1 MHVRFRDWAK
11 ALVLLLAAG
20 WFTGFAPG
28 PVGAVDV
35 ATATPHADKEKVAE
49 GLRQLFNGA
58 APRGVADLRAMQSHV
73 QRITDQLTKCTVGV
87 QVGAAWGSG
96 VIISKDGYVLTAAHV
111 AGRPNRETDVEFRL
125 SDGRTVKGKTLGLFR
140 TMDAGL
146 MKIVEPGVYPF
157 AEMGN
162 SNRLKDGQW
171 CLAMGHPGGYQE
183 DRGVVLRVGRITFL
197 GNDAIT
203 TDCTLVGGDSGGP
216 LFDMEGHVIGINSR
230 IAGPLTANMHVP
242 VSAFKESWDRLTKG
256 EAWGHL
262 PGHEPYLGVSGKLEA
277 QGAEIASVK
286 SNSPAERGGLKIG
299 DVVLKF
305 DGRDIAKFE
314 DLVAAVAECQPNE
327 SVKIQLRRGEEKLDL
342 RFRLGK
348 KE

>member
-1 MHVRFRDWAK
+1 MRVCFRDWARV
-11 ALVLLLAAG
+11 LVLLLAAC
-20 WFTGFAPG
+20 FTGLDASRAR
-28 PVGAVDV
+28 AVDV
-35 ATATPHADKEKVAE
+35 ATPAPHSDKEKLAE
-49 GLRQLFNGA
+49 GLRQLFDGG

-73 QRITDQLTKCTVGV
+73 QRITDQLTRCTVGV
-87 QVGAAWGSG
+87 QVGNAWGSG

-111 AGRPNRETDVEFRL
+111 AGRPNLERDVEFRL
-125 SDGRTVKGKTLGLFR
+125 SDGRKVKGKTLGLFR

-146 MKIVEPGVYPF
+146 MKIVEPGEYPF

-183 DRGVVLRVGRITFL
+183 DRGAVLRFGRITLL

-242 VSAFKESWDRLTKG
+242 VSAFQESWDRLTKG

-262 PGHEPYLGVSGKLEA
+262 PGHEPYLGVTGKRDA
-277 QGAEIASVK
+277 QGAEIESVK
-286 SNSPAERGGLKIG
+286 SNSPAERGGLKSG

-305 DGRDIAKFE
+305 DGRELSEFK
-314 DLVAAVAECQPNE
+314 DLVEAVAECQPNE
-327 SVKIQLRRGEEKLDL
+327 SVKVQLRRGEEVLDL